1 MISSIEIKAIIIIL
15 LVICGFVFIISAD
28 SSERIKYNDGICKEC
43 GGTLIYQQ
51 SIGHRYS
58 TSYIFKCDKC
68 HQLFEFDEVVKYD
81 TIHYE
86 DGTTNKIY
94 TPTDATPNNAIDT
107 TEE

>member
-1 MISSIEIKAIIIIL
+1 MSSTEIKVLVTTIL
-15 LVICGFVFIISAD
+15 LICGLVLIGTD
-28 SSERIKYNDGICKEC
+28 KSERIKYNDGICKEC

-51 SIGHRYS
+51 VVGHRYS

-68 HQLFEFDEVVKYD
+68 HQLFEFDASVKYD

-107 TEE
+107 TE